1 MADLI
6 LETSKLTK
14 AYGKRVVVDSLS
26 LQVERGDIF
35 GFLGQNGAGK
45 STTIRMALGLVRP
58 TSGAV
63 RVLGFDI
70 ARHPMKVLAR
80 TGAIVEA
87 PAFYENFSGLQNLQ
101 LLSKMSG
108 GAEPSRIQ
116 EVLSIVGLSG
126 RARDPVRVYSHGM
139 KQRLGIAQAL
149 LPGPEL
155 IILDEPTDGL
165 DPQGIHEVRALIRKL
180 RDEMGLTVF
189 LSSHLLHEVEQICNR
204 VAIID
209 HGRLLYQGLIQDLV
223 ATDKVVKLTVDRCE
237 EAYQLLTSDPS
248 LSVSLNGDKSLY
260 VKMTD
265 DQIPA
270 INALLVER
278 GFRVSELS
286 PQTET
291 LEQVFLRL
299 TRPQS
304 GTDRY
309 VS

>member
-58 TSGAV
+58 TSGTV

-70 ARHPMKVLAR
+70 ARQPLKALAR

-204 VAIID
+204 VGIID

-237 EAYQLLTSDPS
+237 EAYQLLASDAS

-265 DQIPA
+265 EQIPA

>member
-6 LETSKLTK
+6 LETNKLTK
-14 AYGKRVVVDSLS
+14 AYGKRVVVNSLS

-45 STTIRMALGLVRP
+45 STTIRMVLGLVRP

-70 ARHPMKVLAR
+70 ARQPLKALAR

-101 LLSKMSG
+101 LLSRMSG
-108 GAEPSRIQ
+108 GAEPRRIQ

-204 VAIID
+204 VGIID

-223 ATDKVVKLTVDRCE
+223 AADKVVKLTVDRCE
-237 EAYQLLTSDPS
+237 EAYQLLASDAS

-265 DQIPA
+265 EQIPA
-270 INALLVER
+270 INALLVEH

-304 GTDRY
+304 GADRY

>member
-6 LETSKLTK
+6 LETNKLTK
-14 AYGKRVVVDSLS
+14 AYGKRVVVNSLS

-63 RVLGFDI
+63 RVLGYDI
-70 ARHPMKVLAR
+70 ARQPLKALAR

-101 LLSKMSG
+101 LLSRMSG
-108 GAEPSRIQ
+108 GAEPRRIQ

-204 VAIID
+204 VGIID
-209 HGRLLYQGLIQDLV
+209 HGRLLYQGAIQDLV

-237 EAYQLLTSDPS
+237 EAYQLLSSDAS

-265 DQIPA
+265 EQIPA
-270 INALLVER
+270 INALLVEH

-304 GTDRY
+304 GADRY

>member
-6 LETSKLTK
+6 LETNKLTK
-14 AYGKRVVVDSLS
+14 LYAKRVVVDSLS

-63 RVLGFDI
+63 RVLGYDI
-70 ARHPMKVLAR
+70 ARHPLKALAR

-237 EAYQLLTSDPS
+237 EAYQLLSSDAS

-265 DQIPA
+265 EQIPA
-270 INALLVER
+270 INALLVGH
-278 GFRVSELS
+278 GFCVSELS

-299 TRPQS
+299 TRPQT

-309 VS
+309 VT

>member
-1 MADLI
+1 MSDLI
-6 LETSKLTK
+6 LETDDLTK
-14 AYGKRVVVDSLS
+14 SYGKRVVVDALS

-63 RVLGFDI
+63 RILGFDI
-70 ARHPMKVLAR
+70 ARHPLRALAR

-87 PAFYENFSGLQNLQ
+87 PAFYESFSGLQNLI
-101 LLSKMSG
+101 LLSKLSG
-108 GAEPSRIQ
+108 GASLRRIQ
-116 EVLSIVGLSG
+116 DVLAIVGLASRSG
-126 RARDPVRVYSHGM
+126 DPVRVYSHGM

-165 DPQGIHEVRALIRKL
+165 DPHGIHEVRALIRKL
-180 RDEMGLTVF
+180 RDDFGLTVF

-204 VAIID
+204 VGIID
-209 HGRLLYQGLIQDLV
+209 HGRLLYQGAIQDLV
-223 ATDKVVKLTVDRCE
+223 AKDKIVKLTVNRSE
-237 EAYQLLTSDPS
+237 EAYRLLTSEAS
-248 LSVSLNGDKSLY
+248 LPVSVNGDRSLY
-260 VKMTD
+260 VKMSD
-265 DQIPA
+265 EQIPQ

-278 GFRVSELS
+278 GFRVMELS

-299 TRPQS
+299 TKPQS
-304 GTDRY
+304 ATDRY
-309 VS
+309 IS